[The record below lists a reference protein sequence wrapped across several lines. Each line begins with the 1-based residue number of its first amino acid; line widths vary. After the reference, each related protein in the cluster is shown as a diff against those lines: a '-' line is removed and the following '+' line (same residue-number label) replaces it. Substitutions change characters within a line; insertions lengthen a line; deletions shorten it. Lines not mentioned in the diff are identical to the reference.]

1 MKRLFSTK
9 YSATA
14 FNVAM
19 FLLRVGLG
27 VMMIPNG
34 YNKLVNFAK
43 YKNDFMNFLGMGP
56 SLSLALVVFAEFFC
70 AGLLILGL
78 FTRLATIPLI
88 IAMLVA
94 ALDAHHADIFGE
106 GQHAALFALGYLV
119 IFILGPGRISV
130 DGMIAK

>member
-1 MKRLFSTK
+1 MKKLFSTK
-9 YSATA
+9 YSAGA
-14 FNVAM
+14 FNAAM
-19 FLLRVGLG
+19 LLLRVGLG

-43 YKNDFMNFLGMGP
+43 YKPDFINFLGMGNTT
-56 SLSLALVVFAEFFC
+56 SLALVVFAELFC

-88 IAMLVA
+88 ITMLVA
-94 ALDAHHADIFGE
+94 AIKAHHADFFGE
-106 GQHAALFALGYLV
+106 GQHAALFALGFLV

-130 DGMIAK
+130 DGAIGK